1 MISNLKLRGSWGLVG
16 NDNTGAGRFTYLED
30 IDLGGSPG
38 YTTGVGGNRVTYK
51 GPKWSRFFNP
61 NLGWEIGEKINVG
74 IDLQLYNSFNLTVE
88 AFKETRR
95 DIFLS
100 RGSTIPDFLG
110 LSGATVY
117 ANLGKMKNIGMDLS
131 IDYNKQVNK
140 DLFLSFKGTF
150 TYAHNTILERDEPP
164 FQEYPNLSS
173 VGHSLGQ
180 YLLYID
186 NGLFPDEK
194 TIHNNPDQKALG
206 YTPQLGDIWYHNLP
220 NYRGEYDNV
229 IDGNDRRYVGNPQ
242 DPEIV
247 YGFGPSIKFKKWD
260 FSFFFQGVAKT
271 SILMSGIHPFGEA
284 RIRGLFKYIAD
295 DHWTT
300 ENQNIDAKYPRLTL
314 ENNGNNTQ
322 NSTYWLRNGS
332 FLKLKNAEVGYTFK
346 GWRFYLSGQNLLTFS
361 PFDYW
366 DPEMGSGSGM
376 KYPTQRII
384 NFGIQVTFNN
394 K

>member
-1 MISNLKLRGSWGLVG
+1 M
-16 NDNTGAGRFTYLED
+16 
-30 IDLGGSPG
+30 
-38 YTTGVGGNRVTYK
+38 
-51 GPKWSRFFNP
+51 
-61 NLGWEIGEKINVG
+61 
-74 IDLQLYNSFNLTVE
+74 
-88 AFKETRR
+88 
-95 DIFLS
+95 
-100 RGSTIPDFLG
+100 
-110 LSGATVY
+110 
-117 ANLGKMKNIGMDLS
+117 
-131 IDYNKQVNK
+131 
-140 DLFLSFKGTF
+140 
-150 TYAHNTILERDEPP
+150 
-164 FQEYPNLSS
+164 
-173 VGHSLGQ
+173 
-180 YLLYID
+180 
-186 NGLFPDEK
+186 
-194 TIHNNPDQKALG
+194 
-206 YTPQLGDIWYHNLP
+206 
-220 NYRGEYDNV
+220 

-284 RIRGLFKYIAD
+284 RIRG
-295 DHWTT
+295 
-300 ENQNIDAKYPRLTL
+300 
-314 ENNGNNTQ
+314 
-322 NSTYWLRNGS
+322 LRNGS

>member
-1 MISNLKLRGSWGLVG
+1 
-16 NDNTGAGRFTYLED
+16 
-30 IDLGGSPG
+30 
-38 YTTGVGGNRVTYK
+38 
-51 GPKWSRFFNP
+51 
-61 NLGWEIGEKINVG
+61 
-74 IDLQLYNSFNLTVE
+74 
-88 AFKETRR
+88 
-95 DIFLS
+95 
-100 RGSTIPDFLG
+100 
-110 LSGATVY
+110 
-117 ANLGKMKNIGMDLS
+117 MDLS

-206 YTPQLGDIWYHNLP
+206 YTPQPGDIWYHNLP

-366 DPEMGSGSGM
+366 DPEMGSGSGCLL
-376 KYPTQRII
+376 YTSDAADE
-384 NFGIQVTFNN
+384 
-394 K
+394 